1 MNVDTS
7 SYFVYPTL
15 PGEGSGPEPMLV
27 ASPGAHAASAVGPV
41 AVGESAPPAVGD
53 SAPLSL
59 GESGMLTGP
68 ESGLLAART
77 EEEWDLLL
85 DHTETRRLR
94 PGDWLIRAGER
105 DRALYVL
112 SDGRLEAH
120 VLGRPPRAI
129 DAPATVGE
137 LAFLDGRPRSAGLR
151 ALTHGEAERLSY
163 DAFEAL
169 SARHPQL
176 ARALLLDLGRIVVA
190 RLRAVEAQ
198 VD

>member
-7 SYFVYPTL
+7 SYFIYPTL
-15 PGEGSGPEPMLV
+15 PGEGAGPEPMLM
-27 ASPGAHAASAVGPV
+27 ASSRAQAEAGA
-41 AVGESAPPAVGD
+41 
-53 SAPLSL
+53 
-59 GESGMLTGP
+59 GESGVLIGP

-77 EEEWDLLL
+77 AEDWDVLL

-120 VLGRPPRAI
+120 VPGRPPRLI

-169 SARHPQL
+169 SARHPHL

>member
-1 MNVDTS
+1 MNIDTS
-7 SYFVYPTL
+7 SYFIYPTL
-15 PGEGSGPEPMLV
+15 PGEGGGPEPMLI
-27 ASPGAHAASAVGPV
+27 ASPGAHETEGGAGA
-41 AVGESAPPAVGD
+41 GEVMA
-53 SAPLSL
+53 
-59 GESGMLTGP
+59 GEGGVLVGP

-77 EEEWDLLL
+77 AEDWDVLL

-112 SDGRLEAH
+112 SGGRLEAH
-120 VLGRPPRAI
+120 VPGRPPRAI

-163 DAFEAL
+163 GAFEAL
-169 SARHPQL
+169 SARHPHL

>member
-1 MNVDTS
+1 VNVDTS
-7 SYFVYPTL
+7 SYFIYPTL
-15 PGEGSGPEPMLV
+15 PGDGAGPEAMLM
-27 ASPGAHAASAVGPV
+27 ASPGEHAASAAGPL
-41 AVGESAPPAVGD
+41 AVGESAQLAVGERGVLV
-53 SAPLSL
+53 A
-59 GESGMLTGP
+59 P

-77 EEEWDLLL
+77 AEEWDLLL

-120 VLGRPPRAI
+120 VPGRPPRAI

>member
-7 SYFVYPTL
+7 SYFIYPTL
-15 PGEGSGPEPMLV
+15 PGEAAGPEPMLI
-27 ASPGAHAASAVGPV
+27 APPGAHAGSAAGPV
-41 AVGESAPPAVGD
+41 AVGESAPAEVG
-53 SAPLSL
+53 A
-59 GESGMLTGP
+59 GESGVLVGP
-68 ESGLLAART
+68 EAGLLAART
-77 EEEWDLLL
+77 AEDWDVLL

-120 VLGRPPRAI
+120 VPGRPPRAI

-169 SARHPQL
+169 SARHPHL

>member
-7 SYFVYPTL
+7 SYFIYPGL
-15 PGEGSGPEPMLV
+15 PGEGAGPEPMV
-27 ASPGAHAASAVGPV
+27 VGSPAAHTASEAG
-41 AVGESAPPAVGD
+41 PPAVGE
-53 SAPLSL
+53 A
-59 GESGMLTGP
+59 GMLIGP

-77 EEEWDLLL
+77 EEDWDVLL
-85 DHTETRRLR
+85 DYTETRRLR

-120 VLGRPPRAI
+120 VPGRTPRTI

-169 SARHPQL
+169 SARRPQL
-176 ARALLLDLGRIVVA
+176 ARELLLDVGRIVVA